1 MGEPVNKFTSQIMK
15 IVVVGQK
22 RLLQEEDNGDFPST
36 GLTLI
41 EAINK
46 KMNLYENIKNN
57 IEVPYK
63 KLDFID

>member
-22 RLLQEEDNGDFPST
+22 RLLQEEDNGDVPST
-36 GLTLI
+36 GLTFI

-57 IEVPYK
+57 VEVPYK